1 MHRRHEPAM
10 QRTEQIMSKP
20 KSRTVKK
27 AASKTAGAARPT
39 SKLGQLQAMLER
51 PEGAT
56 IAQLSKALDWQAHSV
71 RGAMSGSLKKKQGL
85 KITGSKEEGADRVYR
100 IAG

>member
-1 MHRRHEPAM
+1 MHRRHEPAV
-10 QRTEQIMSKP
+10 QRTERIMSKP
-20 KSRTVKK
+20 SNRTAKK
-27 AASKTAGAARPT
+27 APSKGPSAARPT
-39 SKLGQLQAMLER
+39 SKLGQLQAMLKR

-56 IAQLSKALDWQAHSV
+56 IAQLSKALDWQAHSI

-85 KITGSKEEGADRVYR
+85 KIAATKDEGQDRVYR